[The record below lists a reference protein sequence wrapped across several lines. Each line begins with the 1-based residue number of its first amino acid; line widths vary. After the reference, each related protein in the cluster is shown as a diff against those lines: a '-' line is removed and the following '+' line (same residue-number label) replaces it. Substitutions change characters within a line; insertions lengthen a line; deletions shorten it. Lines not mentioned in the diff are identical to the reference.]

1 MKKIMIAMGLSLSL
15 LSLFGCHNKI
25 FAQEQPFE
33 AMQQSYKGVLPCADC
48 GGIETSLF
56 LQQDGTYILSEVY
69 KVKAKDNQYFAQY
82 GRWARTADK
91 LVLTEAD
98 GEKRYFRP
106 AGDNLE
112 MLDIHG
118 EPIHTSASRLKQFY
132 QLRPVE
138 QRMPQTPMPLSGMVR
153 YDANNVVFTD
163 CATGKVIPMATSSTL
178 EKAYMD
184 ARRSPDELVF
194 ISMDGHFQLEPGGD
208 EGKGHKLLVADSN
221 ISADASKRCK

>member
-1 MKKIMIAMGLSLSL
+1 MKKIMIVVGLSLSL
-15 LSLFGCHNKI
+15 FSLFGCHNKI

-69 KVKAKDNQYFAQY
+69 QVKPKDNQSFAQY

-91 LVLTEAD
+91 LVLTEAN

-118 EPIHTSASRLKQFY
+118 QPIRAGATRLMQHY
-132 QLRPVE
+132 QLKPVE

-153 YDANNVVFTD
+153 YDAKSVVFTD
-163 CATGKVIPMATSSTL
+163 CATGKVIPMATSSML
-178 EKAYMD
+178 EKAYMNV
-184 ARRSPDELVF
+184 RNSPDQLVF
-194 ISMDGHFQLEPGGD
+194 VSMDGHFQVEPGGD
-208 EGKGHKLLVADSN
+208 EGRGQRLLVADSN
-221 ISADASKRCK
+221 ISVDASKHCK

>member
-56 LQQDGTYILSEVY
+56 LQQDGTYILNEVY
-69 KVKAKDNQYFAQY
+69 QVKPKGNQSYAQY

-91 LVLTEAD
+91 LVLTEAN

-112 MLDIHG
+112 MLDMHG
-118 EPIHTSASRLKQFY
+118 EQIHASSSHPMQHFQLK
-132 QLRPVE
+132 PAE
-138 QRMPQTPMPLSGMVR
+138 QRMPQTPMPLSGMVH
-153 YDANNVVFTD
+153 YQANNVVFTD
-163 CATGKVIPMATSSTL
+163 CATGKVIPVATSSLL

-184 ARRSPDELVF
+184 ARHSPDQLIFV
-194 ISMDGHFQLEPGGD
+194 SMDGHFQLEPGGD

-221 ISADASKRCK
+221 IIADASKHCK

>member
-1 MKKIMIAMGLSLSL
+1 MKKIMITVGLSLSL
-15 LSLFGCHNKI
+15 LSLFGCHNKT

-33 AMQQSYKGVLPCADC
+33 PMQQSYEGELPCADC

-56 LQQDGTYILSEVY
+56 LQQDGTYILNETY
-69 KVKAKDNQYFAQY
+69 QVKPNGNQSFAQY

-112 MLDIHG
+112 MLDMHG
-118 EPIHTSASRLKQFY
+118 QPIHASSSRLMQHY
-132 QLRPVE
+132 QLKPVE
-138 QRMPQTPMPLSGMVR
+138 QRIPQTPMPMSGMVR
-153 YDANNVVFTD
+153 YDVSNVVFTD

-184 ARRSPDELVF
+184 TPHSADQLVF
-194 ISMDGHFQLEPGGD
+194 VSMDGHFQVEPGGD

-221 ISADASKRCK
+221 ISIDVSKHCK